1 MKSNDMS
8 IALSYW
14 MSSTLP
20 AISLAVFLLLGLSLQ
35 VKAEPHSFTTLTRAQ
50 GSNADATDLIA
61 LEEKVDLTLRD
72 AVNLALLRN
81 PELAA
86 FAREMQALEGVTLQA
101 GLLRNP
107 EFSVNVE
114 NAGNIQKL
122 RGDINSPESI
132 VQEVTQQVTTIRIGQ
147 LIELG
152 GKRAARVSAARLGE
166 ELAAM
171 DYESR
176 RIEIMARV
184 ANLYT
189 DVLAG
194 QERLKLA
201 EETKRLAQNVVDTV
215 TYRVQSGK
223 VPPIEETR
231 AKVGLST
238 TNIEF
243 EQAQRDL
250 VSARKRLALMW
261 DSAAPQFDKALGVLE
276 ISVAPPDFQMLQER
290 VMDNPMAL
298 RAMKN
303 IEHRKALLEVEQT
316 RRIPNLTV
324 NAGVVNYAVVGGNTA
339 IASVVIPLPIFDRN
353 QGNLKEAHQR
363 VSKAEDERM
372 MMELRLKTELAQS
385 YEAMSAIWNE
395 INILRDEIIPGAKS
409 AFSVMRRGY
418 ELGKFG
424 LLELLDAQRVL
435 FQNQVLYVRALAN
448 YQRLVNDIER
458 LIAAPLESLV
468 GTRGTTKTIRKKD
481 E

>member
-1 MKSNDMS
+1 
-8 IALSYW
+8 
-14 MSSTLP
+14 
-20 AISLAVFLLLGLSLQ
+20 
-35 VKAEPHSFTTLTRAQ
+35 
-50 GSNADATDLIA
+50 
-61 LEEKVDLTLRD
+61 
-72 AVNLALLRN
+72 
-81 PELAA
+81 
-86 FAREMQALEGVTLQA
+86 
-101 GLLRNP
+101 
-107 EFSVNVE
+107 
-114 NAGNIQKL
+114 
-122 RGDINSPESI
+122 
-132 VQEVTQQVTTIRIGQ
+132 
-147 LIELG
+147 
-152 GKRAARVSAARLGE
+152 
-166 ELAAM
+166 
-171 DYESR
+171 
-176 RIEIMARV
+176 
-184 ANLYT
+184 
-189 DVLAG
+189 
-194 QERLKLA
+194 
-201 EETKRLAQNVVDTV
+201 
-215 TYRVQSGK
+215 
-223 VPPIEETR
+223 
-231 AKVGLST
+231 
-238 TNIEF
+238 
-243 EQAQRDL
+243 
-250 VSARKRLALMW
+250 
-261 DSAAPQFDKALGVLE
+261 
-276 ISVAPPDFQMLQER
+276 
-290 VMDNPMAL
+290 MDNPMAL